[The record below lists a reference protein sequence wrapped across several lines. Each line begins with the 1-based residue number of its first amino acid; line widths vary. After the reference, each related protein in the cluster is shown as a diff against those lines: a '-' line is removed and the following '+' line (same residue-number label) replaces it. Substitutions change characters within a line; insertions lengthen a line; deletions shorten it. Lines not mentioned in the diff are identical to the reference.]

1 MPQTIHPNASILI
14 IDDEPQIRKFLD
26 IALRAQ
32 GYQVH
37 VAENGMQGLETLA
50 TRGADLLILDLG
62 LPDME
67 GQQVLTEM
75 RLWSDI
81 PVIVLSARPD
91 ENQKIKLLDAGA
103 NDYVTK
109 PFSIQELCARIRVM
123 FRNKPQQSEQN
134 IVFDDGQLSVDVAE
148 HVVRFANEEII
159 LTKKEFQLLAL
170 LIRHQGKIVTQK
182 QIMTELWGISHEED
196 THYLRILVKNSAAK
210 LEILRSLQNI
220 FLPLQAWG
228 YVFKDNPKL
237 KIKREFAKLSF

>member
-1 MPQTIHPNASILI
+1 MPETFTQQASILI

-32 GYQVH
+32 GYHVH
-37 VAENGMQGLETLA
+37 VAENGMKGLEILA

-75 RLWSDI
+75 RQWSDI

-123 FRNKPQQSEQN
+123 FRNKPQLSEQN
-134 IVFDDGQLSVDVAE
+134 IAFDDGQLSVDVAE
-148 HVVRFANEEII
+148 HVVTFAQEEIV

-196 THYLRILVKNSAAK
+196 THYLRILVKKLRTKIGDSAVTPK
-210 LEILRSLQNI
+210 YI
-220 FLPLQAWG
+220 FTIAGVGLLFQG
-228 YVFKDNPKL
+228 Q
-237 KIKREFAKLSF
+237 S

>member
-1 MPQTIHPNASILI
+1 MPQTSNQQASILI

-32 GYQVH
+32 GYLVH
-37 VAENGMQGLETLA
+37 VAENGMKGLETLA

-67 GQQVLTEM
+67 GQEVLTEL
-75 RLWSDI
+75 RQWSDI

-123 FRNKPQQSEQN
+123 FRNKPQHSEQN
-134 IVFDDGQLSVDVAE
+134 TVFNDGKLWVDVAE
-148 HVVRFANEEII
+148 HVAKLAGEDIL

-196 THYLRILVKNSAAK
+196 THYLRILVKKLRTKIGDSA
-210 LEILRSLQNI
+210 LSPRYIYTISGVGLR
-220 FLPLQAWG
+220 F
-228 YVFKDNPKL
+228 
-237 KIKREFAKLSF
+237 FA

>member
-1 MPQTIHPNASILI
+1 MSQTVYPNASILI

-37 VAENGMQGLETLA
+37 VAENGMKGLEILA

-75 RLWSDI
+75 RQWSDI

-148 HVVRFANEEII
+148 HMVTFAQEEIV

-170 LIRHQGKIVTQK
+170 
-182 QIMTELWGISHEED
+182 
-196 THYLRILVKNSAAK
+196 
-210 LEILRSLQNI
+210 
-220 FLPLQAWG
+220 
-228 YVFKDNPKL
+228 
-237 KIKREFAKLSF
+237 

>member
-32 GYQVH
+32 GYQVQ
-37 VAENGMQGLETLA
+37 VAENGMQGLEILA

-123 FRNKPQQSEQN
+123 FRNKPQQSGLN

-148 HVVRFANEEII
+148 HVVKLAHEEII

-182 QIMTELWGISHEED
+182 QIMTELWGITHEED
-196 THYLRILVKNSAAK
+196 THYLRILLKKLRTKIGDSAM
-210 LEILRSLQNI
+210 
-220 FLPLQAWG
+220 
-228 YVFKDNPKL
+228 NPKYIFTIAGVGL
-237 KIKREFAKLSF
+237 RFLGES

>member
-1 MPQTIHPNASILI
+1 MSQTVYPNASILI

-37 VAENGMQGLETLA
+37 VAENGMKGLEILA

-75 RLWSDI
+75 RQWSDI

-109 PFSIQELCARIRVM
+109 PFSIQE
-123 FRNKPQQSEQN
+123 
-134 IVFDDGQLSVDVAE
+134 
-148 HVVRFANEEII
+148 
-159 LTKKEFQLLAL
+159 
-170 LIRHQGKIVTQK
+170 
-182 QIMTELWGISHEED
+182 
-196 THYLRILVKNSAAK
+196 
-210 LEILRSLQNI
+210 
-220 FLPLQAWG
+220 
-228 YVFKDNPKL
+228 
-237 KIKREFAKLSF
+237 

>member
-1 MPQTIHPNASILI
+1 MPQTLNQHASILI

-32 GYQVH
+32 GYSVH
-37 VAENGMQGLETLA
+37 VAENGMKGLESLA

-67 GQQVLTEM
+67 GQKVLTEL
-75 RLWSDI
+75 RQWSDI

-123 FRNKPQQSEQN
+123 FRNKPQHTEQN
-134 IVFDDGQLSVDVAE
+134 TVFNDGQLWVDVAE
-148 HVVRFANEEII
+148 HTVTLAGEEIT

-182 QIMTELWGISHEED
+182 QIMTELWGITHEED
-196 THYLRILVKNSAAK
+196 THYLRILVKKLRTKIGDSALSPKYIYTIAGVG
-210 LEILRSLQNI
+210 LR
-220 FLPLQAWG
+220 FLG
-228 YVFKDNPKL
+228 
-237 KIKREFAKLSF
+237 

>member
-1 MPQTIHPNASILI
+1 MPQTLNSQASILI

-37 VAENGMQGLETLA
+37 VAENGMKGLETLA

-62 LPDME
+62 LPDMD
-67 GQQVLTEM
+67 GQAVLLEL
-75 RLWSDI
+75 RQWSDI

-123 FRNKPQQSEQN
+123 FRNKPQQAEHN
-134 IVFDDGQLSVDVAE
+134 LMFNDGQLWVDVAE
-148 HVVRFANEEII
+148 HAAKLAGEDIT
-159 LTKKEFQLLAL
+159 LTKKEFQLLTL

-182 QIMTELWGISHEED
+182 QIMTELWGITHEED
-196 THYLRILVKNSAAK
+196 THYLRILVKKLRTKIGDSAVTPKYIFTIAGVG
-210 LEILRSLQNI
+210 LR
-220 FLPLQAWG
+220 FC
-228 YVFKDNPKL
+228 
-237 KIKREFAKLSF
+237 E

>member
-1 MPQTIHPNASILI
+1 MAQLNLQTSILI

-37 VAENGMQGLETLA
+37 VAENGMKGLETLA

-67 GQQVLTEM
+67 GKDVLTEL
-75 RLWSDI
+75 RQWSDI

-91 ENQKIKLLDAGA
+91 ENQKIELLDAGA

-109 PFSIQELCARIRVM
+109 PFSIQELSARIRVM
-123 FRNKPQQSEQN
+123 FRNKPLLEQN
-134 IVFDDGQLSVDVAE
+134 IIFNDGYLWVDVAE
-148 HVVRFANEEII
+148 HLAKVEGAEIV

-182 QIMTELWGISHEED
+182 QIMTELWGITHKED
-196 THYLRILVKNSAAK
+196 THYLRILVKKLRTKIGDSALSPKYIFTIAGVG
-210 LEILRSLQNI
+210 LR
-220 FLPLQAWG
+220 FG
-228 YVFKDNPKL
+228 GV
-237 KIKREFAKLSF
+237 

>member
-1 MPQTIHPNASILI
+1 MPQTIHSNASILI

-37 VAENGMQGLETLA
+37 VAENGMQGLEIMA
-50 TRGADLLILDLG
+50 TRGADLMILDLG

-91 ENQKIKLLDAGA
+91 ENEKIKLLDAGA

-123 FRNKPQQSEQN
+123 FRNKPQQSELN

-148 HVVRFANEEII
+148 HVVKLANEEIV

-182 QIMTELWGISHEED
+182 QIMTELWGITHEED
-196 THYLRILVKNSAAK
+196 THYLRILVKK
-210 LEILRSLQNI
+210 LRSKIGDSAISPNYI
-220 FLPLQAWG
+220 FTIAGVGLRFLG
-228 YVFKDNPKL
+228 
-237 KIKREFAKLSF
+237 ES

>member
-1 MPQTIHPNASILI
+1 MAQLNLQTSILI

-37 VAENGMQGLETLA
+37 VAENGMKGLETLA

-67 GQQVLTEM
+67 GQDVLTEL
-75 RLWSDI
+75 RQWSDI

-91 ENQKIKLLDAGA
+91 ENQKIELLDAGA

-109 PFSIQELCARIRVM
+109 PFSIQELSARIRVM
-123 FRNKPQQSEQN
+123 FRNKPLLEQN
-134 IVFDDGQLSVDVAE
+134 IIFNDGYLWVDVAE
-148 HVVRFANEEII
+148 HLAKVEGAEIV

-170 LIRHQGKIVTQK
+170 LIRHQGKIVT
-182 QIMTELWGISHEED
+182 
-196 THYLRILVKNSAAK
+196 KNKS
-210 LEILRSLQNI
+210 
-220 FLPLQAWG
+220 
-228 YVFKDNPKL
+228 
-237 KIKREFAKLSF
+237 

>member
-1 MPQTIHPNASILI
+1 
-14 IDDEPQIRKFLD
+14 
-26 IALRAQ
+26 
-32 GYQVH
+32 
-37 VAENGMQGLETLA
+37 
-50 TRGADLLILDLG
+50 
-62 LPDME
+62 ME

-75 RLWSDI
+75 RQWSDI

-182 QIMTELWGISHEED
+182 QIMTELWGISHEDD
-196 THYLRILVKNSAAK
+196 THYLRILVKKLRTKVGDSAVTPKYIFTIAGVGLRF
-210 LEILRSLQNI
+210 LER
-220 FLPLQAWG
+220 
-228 YVFKDNPKL
+228 
-237 KIKREFAKLSF
+237 

>member
-1 MPQTIHPNASILI
+1 MPQTFHSQASILI

-37 VAENGMQGLETLA
+37 VAENGMKGLEVLA

-62 LPDME
+62 LPDMD
-67 GQQVLTEM
+67 GQAVLLEL
-75 RLWSDI
+75 RQWSDI

-123 FRNKPQQSEQN
+123 FRNKPQQAEHN
-134 IVFDDGQLSVDVAE
+134 LMFNDGQLWVDVAE
-148 HVVRFANEEII
+148 HAAKLAGEDIT

-182 QIMTELWGISHEED
+182 QIMTELWGITHEED
-196 THYLRILVKNSAAK
+196 THYLRILVKKLRTKIGDSAVTPKYIFTIAGVG
-210 LEILRSLQNI
+210 LR
-220 FLPLQAWG
+220 FG
-228 YVFKDNPKL
+228 
-237 KIKREFAKLSF
+237 E

>member
-1 MPQTIHPNASILI
+1 MPQTIHANASILI

-32 GYQVH
+32 GYQVL

-75 RLWSDI
+75 KQWSDI

-148 HVVRFANEEII
+148 HVVTFAQEEIV

-182 QIMTELWGISHEED
+182 QIMTELWGITHEED
-196 THYLRILVKNSAAK
+196 THYLRILVKK
-210 LEILRSLQNI
+210 LRSKIGDSAVTPKYI
-220 FLPLQAWG
+220 FTIAGVGLRFQG
-228 YVFKDNPKL
+228 Q
-237 KIKREFAKLSF
+237 S

>member
-1 MPQTIHPNASILI
+1 MPQTIHANASILI

-32 GYQVH
+32 GYQVL

-75 RLWSDI
+75 KQWSDI

-148 HVVRFANEEII
+148 HVVTFAQEEIV

-196 THYLRILVKNSAAK
+196 THYLRILVKK
-210 LEILRSLQNI
+210 LRSKIGDSAVTPKYI
-220 FLPLQAWG
+220 FTIAGVGLRFQG
-228 YVFKDNPKL
+228 Q
-237 KIKREFAKLSF
+237 S

>member
-1 MPQTIHPNASILI
+1 MPQTIYPNASILI

-32 GYQVH
+32 GYQVQ
-37 VAENGMQGLETLA
+37 VAENGMKGLEILA

-75 RLWSDI
+75 RQWSDI

-148 HVVRFANEEII
+148 HVVTFAQEEIV
-159 LTKKEFQLLAL
+159 LSKKEFQLLAL

-196 THYLRILVKNSAAK
+196 THYLRILVKKLRTKIGDSAVTPKYIFTIAGVG
-210 LEILRSLQNI
+210 LRFDAAN
-220 FLPLQAWG
+220 
-228 YVFKDNPKL
+228 
-237 KIKREFAKLSF
+237 RT